1 MEFSK
6 LTAVLLLVLAQN
18 LCVLRHHV
26 VNAEEMEHSARSTQN
41 IAVLMNVTVDI
52 IPHTPS
58 GECYGGNAGLDDT
71 ALRLEFRSNA
81 SNFQWVEAASDIS
94 IDGGLY
100 NTTVR
105 ADCECVEFRLVQEE
119 HGGGNCNC
127 WSVGSVEVNGVA
139 VDLHLVNSTEVQCC
153 PYGK

>member
-6 LTAVLLLVLAQN
+6 LTAVLLLVLAEN
-18 LCVLRHHV
+18 LGVLRHHV
-26 VNAEEMEHSARSTQN
+26 VNAEEMERSARSTQD
-41 IAVLMNVTVDI
+41 IAVLMNV
-52 IPHTPS
+52 IPYTS

-81 SNFQWVEAASDIS
+81 SNFQWVEAASGIP

-100 NTTVR
+100 STTVR

-127 WSVGSVEVNGVA
+127 WSVGSVEVNGIA

-153 PYGK
+153 PYGKQLT